1 MGPRRRPPGS
11 RQHVPEPGRRN
22 SPGRAADR
30 RPDRR
35 GTADLSRAARIPAHP
50 ARSRPARLERRS
62 PRPRPRRQHLAG
74 QRRRCKRTGHDA
86 RRRGGPRL
94 KAASRRPRPLQV
106 NHPLGGAV
114 HAGQHPEISAESVRR
129 PNAGE
134 PRRGPG
140 WPDTIGCGRQPA
152 ASRDSRELHEDGESA
167 AAARKP
173 CADAEPAPP
182 ADQAH
187 RNPRTPG
194 PLPPCSL
201 HGRCA
206 TVSSPAPESG
216 GDHGTSPSTD
226 RASGPGSPL
235 REHLSGTPGCAAQ
248 RSSPIRLAILDA
260 HPSIAS

>member
-182 ADQAH
+182 TDQAH
-187 RNPRTPG
+187 KTHAHQDPSRHAPFTADAPRYRHRPRRAAATTAPR
-194 PLPPCSL
+194 PART
-201 HGRCA
+201 GRQD
-206 TVSSPAPESG
+206 PAPHSAN
-216 GDHGTSPSTD
+216 TY
-226 RASGPGSPL
+226 PG
-235 REHLSGTPGCAAQ
+235 RRDAQ
-248 RSSPIRLAILDA
+248 RSGLHRFV
-260 HPSIAS
+260 